1 MNRCEYLSERH
12 YTQTEIRS
20 EIKYNTKLA
29 KLRIKIKEHRLPC
42 PDIGGAKG
50 TEKHAKRA
58 INPLNFR

>member
-1 MNRCEYLSERH
+1 MRILERAH

-29 KLRIKIKEHRLPC
+29 KLRIRIKEHRLPC
-42 PDIGGAKG
+42 PAFGAAKG
-50 TEKHAKRA
+50 TEKNAKQA

>member
-29 KLRIKIKEHRLPC
+29 KLRIKIKN
-42 PDIGGAKG
+42 IGYLVQPLGPRKG
-50 TEKHAKRA
+50 QKNT
-58 INPLNFR
+58 LNER

>member
-1 MNRCEYLSERH
+1 MNRCEYLSEQH
-12 YTQTEIRS
+12 NTQTEIRY
-20 EIKYNTKLA
+20 EIKYNTKRA